1 MYGEEGKI
9 SQINNKQLAV
19 RDHNQEKLMSEQLNL
34 LKQTTE
40 MMFESS

>member
-9 SQINNKQLAV
+9 SRINNKQLAV